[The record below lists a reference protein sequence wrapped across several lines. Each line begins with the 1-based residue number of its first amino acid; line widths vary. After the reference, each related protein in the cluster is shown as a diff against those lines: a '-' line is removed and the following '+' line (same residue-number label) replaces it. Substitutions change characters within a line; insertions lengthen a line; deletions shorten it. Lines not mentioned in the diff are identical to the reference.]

1 MRRLHRAN
9 APEDVKAARRLR
21 AQTRVKVVRSS
32 ATPAPSPFRL
42 HGESRR
48 RRQGST
54 DASQVDYA
62 LMVATL
68 DSFIGLFAPFTWL
81 PTLAWAGWVDC
92 SLPGHEEEEQGRGR
106 RQGFLPP
113 ISKKGVPMIMEPLVY
128 LLVTATTLTRHLA
141 YLRQAMAM
149 LHVVYASISIL
160 LDMGGARLI
169 RDLGGII
176 ST

>member
-1 MRRLHRAN
+1 MCSG
-9 APEDVKAARRLR
+9 APRDPSVIRSGKITAMCFKEEAKEHAKAVKATIAMFRI
-21 AQTRVKVVRSS
+21 AIPPNSTGKVALSY
-32 ATPAPSPFRL
+32 
-42 HGESRR
+42 H
-48 RRQGST
+48 ST
-54 DASQVDYA
+54 TSDH
-62 LMVATL
+62 
-68 DSFIGLFAPFTWL
+68 
-81 PTLAWAGWVDC
+81 C

-113 ISKKGVPMIMEPLVY
+113 TSKKGVPMIMEPLVY
-128 LLVTATTLTRHLA
+128 LSVTATTLTRHLA

-160 LDMGGARLI
+160 LDMGGAGLI

>member
-1 MRRLHRAN
+1 MSSLWFTSHFVHLSAEGLGQPASIWRKIEVRKVIKYVIDDVWGMRYWQIL
-9 APEDVKAARRLR
+9 
-21 AQTRVKVVRSS
+21 VRG
-32 ATPAPSPFRL
+32 TY
-42 HGESRR
+42 SRKK
-48 RRQGST
+48 S
-54 DASQVDYA
+54 
-62 LMVATL
+62 
-68 DSFIGLFAPFTWL
+68 FTWF

-106 RQGFLPP
+106 RQGPLPP
-113 ISKKGVPMIMEPLVY
+113 MSKKGVPTIMEPLVY
-128 LLVTATTLTRHLA
+128 LSVTATTLTRRLA

>member
-1 MRRLHRAN
+1 
-9 APEDVKAARRLR
+9 
-21 AQTRVKVVRSS
+21 
-32 ATPAPSPFRL
+32 
-42 HGESRR
+42 
-48 RRQGST
+48 
-54 DASQVDYA
+54 
-62 LMVATL
+62 MVE
-68 DSFIGLFAPFTWL
+68 
-81 PTLAWAGWVDC
+81 PT
-92 SLPGHEEEEQGRGR
+92 GR

-128 LLVTATTLTRHLA
+128 LSVTAATLTRHLA

-160 LDMGGARLI
+160 LDMGAGLI